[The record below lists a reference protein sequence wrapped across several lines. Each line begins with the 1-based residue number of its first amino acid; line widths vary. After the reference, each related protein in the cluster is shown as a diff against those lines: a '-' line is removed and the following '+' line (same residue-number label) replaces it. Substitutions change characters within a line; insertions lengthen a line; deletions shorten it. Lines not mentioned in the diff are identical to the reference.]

1 MASLPAET
9 ARVERGI
16 TAVCG
21 TAGVM
26 TRYRAKVM
34 RSRSQSMLIA
44 MCCAAA
50 VTAQFISGKATRD
63 ALFLTSLDATA
74 LPMMLIA
81 TSVFSILLVGAAARL
96 SARFRPAVFVPLA
109 FLASALFYVI
119 EFAAR
124 SVAPSVTAVVVYLHV
139 SGVGPLLASGFWLI
153 VSELFDPRSA
163 KQGFGRIGG
172 AGTLGGLAGA
182 IVAERVAAVF
192 GVPAMLLVLAALQ
205 IVTAVV
211 VRRLALASEPAALR
225 AAASD
230 VAVGPSRSGLAAV
243 AEQPHL
249 RNLAALVLLG
259 TTSAALLEYLF
270 KVKAVESFGP
280 GDHLLRFFAVYYA
293 VTSVL
298 TFLLQALSTTA
309 ALQRFGLGLTTS
321 TPSIAILAGSLG
333 GLIVPGF
340 GAIIVARAAEA
351 VFRNSWFR
359 TGYELFYTPV
369 SPAEKRAS
377 KPVVDVAVDRL
388 GDAVGGGIVRL
399 AVVFLPATP
408 TATILVIA
416 MLISLCAIV
425 VASRLNRWYIR
436 GLENSLVERGGGIDL
451 PYTEDYSMHSVVAA
465 MREVRAAALTVRNAS
480 ATSVTT
486 QRLDP
491 EVDDIVALRS
501 RDRDRVLA
509 VLSRDS
515 NLPAALI
522 PHVIP
527 LLAWDAV
534 ADYALVALRKV
545 AEERI
550 GELTDA
556 LLDPNQDDVVRRR
569 LARVFSVAVSQRAAD
584 GLLLALDDSRF
595 DVRFQVARSLVS
607 IVESNPG
614 IRLNTERTYQVVQ
627 AELAVGRPV
636 WESRRLLDGFVSESP
651 LDEFVRDRAGQ
662 SLAHVFT
669 LLSLALPRQPLKIA
683 FRSLTTGDTQLR
695 GTALEYLENVLP
707 TGVKQALWPFLIPS
721 ETPAGAQQQEQNIA
735 SLLQS
740 SASVTVRS
748 IARDL
753 ERQRIAGFGHA

>member
-1 MASLPAET
+1 
-9 ARVERGI
+9 
-16 TAVCG
+16 
-21 TAGVM
+21 
-26 TRYRAKVM
+26 
-34 RSRSQSMLIA
+34 

-50 VTAQFISGKATRD
+50 VIAQFISGKATRD

-81 TSVFSILLVGAAARL
+81 TSVFSMLVVGA
-96 SARFRPAVFVPLA
+96 SARWSRRIRPAVFVPAA
-109 FLASALFYVI
+109 FLVSALLYI
-119 EFAAR
+119 CEFAVR
-124 SVAPSVTAVVVYLHV
+124 SLAPSATAVVVYLHV
-139 SGVGPLLASGFWLI
+139 SAIGPLLASGFWLI
-153 VSELFDPRSA
+153 ASELFDPRTA
-163 KQGFGRIGG
+163 KQDFGRIGG

-182 IVAERVAAVF
+182 VLSERVAALF
-192 GVPAMLLVLAALQ
+192 GVPAMLLVLAGLQ
-205 IVTAVV
+205 IMTAWA
-211 VRRLALASEPAALR
+211 VRRLAIASEATSGAIEATPDVSVSPA
-225 AAASD
+225 
-230 VAVGPSRSGLAAV
+230 RSGLV
-243 AEQPHL
+243 TIAEQPHL
-249 RNLAALVLLG
+249 RNIAALVLLG

-270 KVKAVESFGP
+270 KVKAVETFGP
-280 GDHLLRFFAVYYA
+280 GDHLLRFFAAYYA
-293 VTSVL
+293 VTSLV
-298 TFLLQALSTTA
+298 TFLLQTSSTTA

-340 GAIIVARAAEA
+340 GAMVVARATEA
-351 VFRNSWFR
+351 VFRSSWFR

-369 SPAEKRAS
+369 SSAEKRGS
-377 KPVVDVAVDRL
+377 KPLIDVAVDRL

-399 AVVFLPATP
+399 AVVFLPA
-408 TATILVIA
+408 ATSTTLLVVA
-416 MLISLCAIV
+416 MFISLCAII
-425 VASRLNRWYIR
+425 VASRLNRWYVR
-436 GLENSLVERGGGIDL
+436 ALETSLVERGGSLDL

-465 MREVRAAALTVRNAS
+465 MREVRAAARTVRSDRGTAA
-480 ATSVTT
+480 ATED
-486 QRLDP
+486 RDP
-491 EVDDIVALRS
+491 ELDDIVALRS
-501 RDRDRVLA
+501 RERNRVLA
-509 VLSRDS
+509 VLSRES
-515 NLPAALI
+515 NLGAALV

-527 LLAWDAV
+527 LLAWDPV

-556 LLDPNQDDVVRRR
+556 LLDPNQDDMVRRR

-595 DVRFQVARSLVS
+595 DVRFQVARSLVA
-607 IVESNPG
+607 IVESNAG
-614 IRLNTERTYQVVQ
+614 IRLNAERVYQVVQ

-669 LLSLALPRQPLKIA
+669 LLSLVLPRQPLNIA
-683 FRSLTTGDTQLR
+683 FGSLTTGNTQLR

-707 TGVKQALWPFLIPS
+707 AGVKQALWPYLMPS
-721 ETPAGAQQQEQNIA
+721 RTSVGGEQHERTIA
-735 SLLQS
+735 SLLQSS

-753 ERQRIAGFGHA
+753 KHRRIAGFGRA

>member
-1 MASLPAET
+1 
-9 ARVERGI
+9 
-16 TAVCG
+16 
-21 TAGVM
+21 
-26 TRYRAKVM
+26 M
-34 RSRSQSMLIA
+34 RSKSQSTFIA
-44 MCCAAA
+44 MCSAAA
-50 VTAQFISGKATRD
+50 VIAQFIGGKATRD

-74 LPMMLIA
+74 LPAMLIA
-81 TSVFSILLVGAAARL
+81 TSVFSIFLVGA
-96 SARFRPAVFVPLA
+96 SARWSARVRPAVFVPLS
-109 FLASALFYVI
+109 FLASAFLYLCEYAV
-119 EFAAR
+119 R
-124 SVAPSVTAVVVYLHV
+124 SLAPSATAIVVYLHV

-153 VSELFDPRSA
+153 ASELFDPRSA
-163 KQGFGRIGG
+163 KQDYGRIGG

-182 IVAERVAAVF
+182 ILSERVAALF

-205 IVTAVV
+205 ILTAWA
-211 VRRLALASEPAALR
+211 VRNLALASEVPSRTLEGR
-225 AAASD
+225 SD
-230 VAVGPSRSGLAAV
+230 LSVAPTRSGLATI
-243 AEQPHL
+243 AERPHL

-270 KVKAVESFGP
+270 KVKAVEAFGP
-280 GDHLLRFFAVYYA
+280 GDHLLRFFAAYYA
-293 VTSVL
+293 VTSFL
-298 TFLLQALSTTA
+298 TFLLQTSSTTA

-340 GAIIVARAAEA
+340 GAMVVARAAEA
-351 VFRNSWFR
+351 VFRSSWFR

-369 SPAEKRAS
+369 SSAEKRGS
-377 KPVVDVAVDRL
+377 KPLIDVAVDRL

-399 AVVFLPATP
+399 AVVFLPAAPST
-408 TATILVIA
+408 TILGVA
-416 MLISLCAIV
+416 MLISLCAII

-436 GLENSLVERGGGIDL
+436 GLETSLVARGGAIDL

-465 MREVRAAALTVRNAS
+465 MREVRAAALTVGDAGT
-480 ATSVTT
+480 AATT
-486 QRLDP
+486 QAADP
-491 EVDDIVALRS
+491 ELDDIVSLRS
-501 RDRDRVLA
+501 RERNRVLA
-509 VLSRDS
+509 VLSREN
-515 NLPAALI
+515 NLGAAVV

-527 LLAWDAV
+527 LLAWDPV

-556 LLDPNQDDVVRRR
+556 LLDPNQDDMVRRR

-584 GLLLALDDSRF
+584 GLVLALDDARF
-595 DVRFQVARSLVS
+595 DVRFQVARSLVA
-607 IVESNPG
+607 IVESNPNVH
-614 IRLNTERTYQVVQ
+614 LNAERVYQVVQ

-651 LDEFVRDRAGQ
+651 LDEYVRDRAGQ

-669 LLSLALPRQPLKIA
+669 LLSLVLPRQPLNIA
-683 FRSLTTGDTQLR
+683 FRSLTTGDRQLQ

-707 TGVKQALWPFLIPS
+707 GGVKQALWPYLMPS
-721 ETPAGAQQQEQNIA
+721 AVPVSGHQHERTIA

-753 ERQRIAGFGHA
+753 QYRRLAGFGRA

>member
-1 MASLPAET
+1 
-9 ARVERGI
+9 
-16 TAVCG
+16 
-21 TAGVM
+21 
-26 TRYRAKVM
+26 
-34 RSRSQSMLIA
+34 

-50 VTAQFISGKATRD
+50 VIAQFISGKATRD

-81 TSVFSILLVGAAARL
+81 TSVVSMLVVGA
-96 SARFRPAVFVPLA
+96 SARWSRRIRPAVFVPTA
-109 FLASALFYVI
+109 FLASALLYTC
-119 EFAAR
+119 EFAVR
-124 SVAPSVTAVVVYLHV
+124 SLAPSATAVVVYLHV
-139 SGVGPLLASGFWLI
+139 SAIGPLLASGFWLI
-153 VSELFDPRSA
+153 ASELFDPRTA
-163 KQGFGRIGG
+163 KQDFGRIGG

-182 IVAERVAAVF
+182 VLSERVAALF
-192 GVPAMLLVLAALQ
+192 GVPAMLLVLAGLQ
-205 IVTAVV
+205 IMTAWA
-211 VRRLALASEPAALR
+211 VRRLAIASEATSGAIEATPDVSVSPA
-225 AAASD
+225 
-230 VAVGPSRSGLAAV
+230 RSGLV
-243 AEQPHL
+243 TIAEQPHL
-249 RNLAALVLLG
+249 RNIAALVLLG

-270 KVKAVESFGP
+270 KVKAVETFGP
-280 GDHLLRFFAVYYA
+280 GDHLLRFFAAYYA
-293 VTSVL
+293 VTSLV
-298 TFLLQALSTTA
+298 TFLLQTSSTTA

-340 GAIIVARAAEA
+340 GAMVVARATEA
-351 VFRNSWFR
+351 VFRSSWFR

-369 SPAEKRAS
+369 SSAEKRGS
-377 KPVVDVAVDRL
+377 KPLIDVAVDRL

-399 AVVFLPATP
+399 AIVFLPA
-408 TATILVIA
+408 ATSTTLLVVA
-416 MLISLCAIV
+416 MFISLCAII
-425 VASRLNRWYIR
+425 VASRLNRWYVR
-436 GLENSLVERGGGIDL
+436 ALETSLVERGGSLDL

-465 MREVRAAALTVRNAS
+465 MREVRAAARTVRSDRGTAA
-480 ATSVTT
+480 ATED
-486 QRLDP
+486 RDP
-491 EVDDIVALRS
+491 ELDDIVALRS
-501 RDRDRVLA
+501 RERNRVLA
-509 VLSRDS
+509 VLSRES
-515 NLPAALI
+515 NLGAALV

-527 LLAWDAV
+527 LLAWDPV

-556 LLDPNQDDVVRRR
+556 LLDPNQDDMVRRR

-595 DVRFQVARSLVS
+595 DVRFQVARSLVA
-607 IVESNPG
+607 IVESNAG
-614 IRLNTERTYQVVQ
+614 IRLNAERVYKVVQ

-669 LLSLALPRQPLKIA
+669 LLSLVLPRQPLNIA
-683 FRSLTTGDTQLR
+683 FGSLTTGNTQLR

-707 TGVKQALWPFLIPS
+707 AGVKQALWPYLMPS
-721 ETPAGAQQQEQNIA
+721 QASAGGEQHERTIA
-735 SLLQS
+735 SLLQSS

-753 ERQRIAGFGHA
+753 ESRRIAGFGRA

>member
-1 MASLPAET
+1 MKP
-9 ARVERGI
+9 
-16 TAVCG
+16 
-21 TAGVM
+21 
-26 TRYRAKVM
+26 
-34 RSRSQSMLIA
+34 RSRSTFIA

-50 VTAQFISGKATRD
+50 VIAQFISGKATRD
-63 ALFLTSLDATA
+63 ALFLTSLDPTA

-81 TSVFSILLVGAAARL
+81 TSVFSMLLVGA
-96 SARFRPAVFVPLA
+96 SARWSARITPAVFVPAA
-109 FLASALFYVI
+109 FLASALLYVC
-119 EFAAR
+119 EFAVR
-124 SVAPSVTAVVVYLHV
+124 SLAPSATAVVVYLHV

-153 VSELFDPRSA
+153 ASELFDPRTA
-163 KQGFGRIGG
+163 KQDFGRIGG

-182 IVAERVAAVF
+182 VLSERVAELF

-205 IVTAVV
+205 IVTAWA
-211 VRRLALASEPAALR
+211 VRRLALASE
-225 AAASD
+225 ASSKP
-230 VAVGPSRSGLAAV
+230 VETAPNFSATPSRSGFV
-243 AEQPHL
+243 TIAEQPHL

-270 KVKAVESFGP
+270 KVKAVETFGP
-280 GDHLLRFFAVYYA
+280 GDHLLRFFAAYYA
-293 VTSVL
+293 VTSLV
-298 TFLLQALSTTA
+298 TFLLQASSTTA

-340 GAIIVARAAEA
+340 GAMVVARATEA
-351 VFRNSWFR
+351 VFRSSWFR

-369 SPAEKRAS
+369 SSAEKRGS
-377 KPVVDVAVDRL
+377 KPLIDVAVDRL

-399 AVVFLPATP
+399 AVVFLPAAPST
-408 TATILVIA
+408 TILAVA
-416 MLISLCAIV
+416 MFISLCAII

-436 GLENSLVERGGGIDL
+436 ALENSLVERGGAIDL
-451 PYTEDYSMHSVVAA
+451 PYTQDYSMHAVVVA
-465 MREVRAAALTVRNAS
+465 MREVRAAARTVRGDAGT
-480 ATSVTT
+480 AATT
-486 QRLDP
+486 QALDP
-491 EVDDIVALRS
+491 ELDDIVALRS
-501 RDRDRVLA
+501 RDRNRVLA
-509 VLSRDS
+509 VLSRES
-515 NLPAALI
+515 NLGAALI

-527 LLAWDAV
+527 LLAWDPV
-534 ADYALVALRKV
+534 ADYALVALRKA

-556 LLDPNQDDVVRRR
+556 LLDPNQDDMVRRR

-595 DVRFQVARSLVS
+595 DVRFQVARSLVA

-614 IRLNTERTYQVVQ
+614 IRLNAERVYQVVQ

-669 LLSLALPRQPLKIA
+669 LISLVLPRQPLNIA
-683 FRSLTTGDTQLR
+683 FGSLTSGDTQLR

-707 TGVKQALWPFLIPS
+707 AGIKQALWPYLTPS
-721 ETPAGAQQQEQNIA
+721 RTPARGQQHERTIA

-740 SASVTVRS
+740 TSASMTVKN

-753 ERQRIAGFGHA
+753 QYRRIAGFGRA

>member
-1 MASLPAET
+1 
-9 ARVERGI
+9 
-16 TAVCG
+16 
-21 TAGVM
+21 
-26 TRYRAKVM
+26 M
-34 RSRSQSMLIA
+34 RSKSHSTLIA
-44 MCCAAA
+44 MTCAAG

-63 ALFLTSLDATA
+63 ALFLTSLNPTA

-81 TSVFSILLVGAAARL
+81 TSIFSILLVGAAARW
-96 SARFRPAVFVPLA
+96 SAKVRPAVFVPLA
-109 FLASALFYVI
+109 FLASALLYVL
-119 EFAAR
+119 EFAVR
-124 SVAPSVTAVVVYLHV
+124 SIGPSATAVVVYLHV

-153 VSELFDPRSA
+153 ASELFDPRTA
-163 KQGFGRIGG
+163 KQDFGRIGG
-172 AGTLGGLAGA
+172 AGTLGGLVGA
-182 IVAERVAAVF
+182 VVSERVASVF
-192 GVPAMLLVLAALQ
+192 GVPAMLLVLAAFQ
-205 IVTAVV
+205 ILTAWA
-211 VRRLALASEPAALR
+211 VRRLALASEPASSQRGTTEL
-225 AAASD
+225 
-230 VAVGPSRSGLAAV
+230 AVTPSRCALMAV

-249 RNLAALVLLG
+249 RSLAALVLLG

-280 GDHLLRFFAVYYA
+280 GDHLLRFFAAYYA
-293 VTSVL
+293 VTSLL
-298 TFLLQALSTTA
+298 TFLLQSLSTTA
-309 ALQRFGLGLTTS
+309 ALQRFGLGLTAS

-340 GAIIVARAAEA
+340 GAIIVARAAET
-351 VFRNSWFR
+351 VFRSSWFR

-369 SPAEKRAS
+369 SPAEKRGS
-377 KPVVDVAVDRL
+377 KPVIDVAVDRL

-399 AVVFLPATP
+399 AVVFLPVAAS
-408 TATILVIA
+408 ATILAIA
-416 MLISLCAIV
+416 MFISLIAIV
-425 VASRLNRWYIR
+425 VASRLNRWYVR
-436 GLENSLVERGGGIDL
+436 GLENSLVERGGSADL
-451 PYTEDYSMHSVVAA
+451 PYTHDYSMNAVVAA
-465 MREVRAAALTVRNAS
+465 MRDVRASALTVRS
-480 ATSVTT
+480 ADTEKTT
-486 QRLDP
+486 QPIDP
-491 EVDDIVALRS
+491 EVDDVVALRS

-509 VLSRDS
+509 VLSRDA
-515 NLPAALI
+515 NLAAGLV

-556 LLDPNQDDVVRRR
+556 LLDPNQDDTVRRR

-584 GLLLALDDSRF
+584 GLLLALDDARF
-595 DVRFQVARSLVS
+595 DVRFQVARSLVAV
-607 IVESNPG
+607 VESNPG
-614 IRLNTERTYQVVQ
+614 IRPSAERVYRVIES
-627 AELAVGRPV
+627 ELAVGRPV

-669 LLSLALPRQPLKIA
+669 LLSLILPRQPLKIA

-707 TGVKQALWPFLIPS
+707 VTVRHALWPYLQPIQ
-721 ETPAGAQQQEQNIA
+721 TPGDAEQHDQTIA

-753 ERQRIAGFGHA
+753 RSPRVAGFERA

>member
-1 MASLPAET
+1 MKP
-9 ARVERGI
+9 
-16 TAVCG
+16 
-21 TAGVM
+21 
-26 TRYRAKVM
+26 
-34 RSRSQSMLIA
+34 RSQSTFIA

-50 VTAQFISGKATRD
+50 VIAQFISGKATRD

-81 TSVFSILLVGAAARL
+81 TSVFSMLIVGA
-96 SARFRPAVFVPLA
+96 SARWSRRIRPAVFVPAA
-109 FLASALFYVI
+109 FLASALLYVC
-119 EFAAR
+119 EFAVR
-124 SVAPSVTAVVVYLHV
+124 SLAPSATAVVVYLHV
-139 SGVGPLLASGFWLI
+139 SAIGPLLASGFWLI
-153 VSELFDPRSA
+153 ASELFDPRTA
-163 KQGFGRIGG
+163 KQDFGRIGG

-182 IVAERVAAVF
+182 LLSERVASLF
-192 GVPAMLLVLAALQ
+192 GVPAMLLVLAGLQ
-205 IVTAVV
+205 IVTAWA
-211 VRRLALASEPAALR
+211 VRRLAIASE
-225 AAASD
+225 AASGAVEPTTPALN
-230 VAVGPSRSGLAAV
+230 VAPARSGLV
-243 AEQPHL
+243 TIAEQPHL

-270 KVKAVESFGP
+270 KVKAVETFGP
-280 GDHLLRFFAVYYA
+280 GDHLLRFFAAYYA
-293 VTSVL
+293 VTSLV
-298 TFLLQALSTTA
+298 TFLLQTSSSTA

-340 GAIIVARAAEA
+340 GAMVVARATEA
-351 VFRNSWFR
+351 VFRSSWFR

-369 SPAEKRAS
+369 SPAEKRGS
-377 KPVVDVAVDRL
+377 KPLIDVAVDRL

-399 AVVFLPATP
+399 AVVFLPAAQST
-408 TATILVIA
+408 TLLVVA
-416 MLISLCAIV
+416 MFISLCAII
-425 VASRLNRWYIR
+425 VASRLNRWYVR
-436 GLENSLVERGGGIDL
+436 ALETSLVERGGSVDL
-451 PYTEDYSMHSVVAA
+451 PYTEDYSMHAVVAA
-465 MREVRAAALTVRNAS
+465 MREVRAAARTVRSDRGTA
-480 ATSVTT
+480 ATTED
-486 QRLDP
+486 RDP
-491 EVDDIVALRS
+491 ELDDIVALRS
-501 RDRDRVLA
+501 RERNRVLA
-509 VLSRDS
+509 VLSRES
-515 NLPAALI
+515 TLGAALV

-527 LLAWDAV
+527 LLAWDPV

-556 LLDPNQDDVVRRR
+556 LLDPNQDDMVRRR

-595 DVRFQVARSLVS
+595 DVRFQVARSLVA
-607 IVESNPG
+607 IVESNAG
-614 IRLNTERTYQVVQ
+614 IRLNPERVYQVVQ

-669 LLSLALPRQPLKIA
+669 LLSLVLPRQPLNIA
-683 FRSLTTGDTQLR
+683 FGSLTTGNMQLR

-707 TGVKQALWPFLIPS
+707 SGVKQALWPYLMPS
-721 ETPAGAQQQEQNIA
+721 QTSVGGEQHERTIA
-735 SLLQS
+735 SLLQSS

-753 ERQRIAGFGHA
+753 EHRRIAGFGRA

>member
-1 MASLPAET
+1 
-9 ARVERGI
+9 
-16 TAVCG
+16 
-21 TAGVM
+21 M
-26 TRYRAKVM
+26 TRYTAKVM
-34 RSRSQSMLIA
+34 RSRSHSMLVA
-44 MCCAAA
+44 MWCAAS

-63 ALFLTSLDATA
+63 ALFLTSLDVTA

-81 TSVFSILLVGAAARL
+81 TSIFSICLVAAAARL
-96 SARFRPAVFVPLA
+96 SARVRPAVFVPLA
-109 FLASALFYVI
+109 FLASALFYIV

-124 SVAPSVTAVVVYLHV
+124 SIAPSVTAVVVYLHV

-153 VSELFDPRSA
+153 ASELFDPRSA
-163 KQGFGRIGG
+163 KQSFGRIGG

-182 IVAERVAAVF
+182 IVSERVAAVF

-205 IVTAVV
+205 ILTAAI
-211 VRRLALASEPAALR
+211 VRRLAIAAEPAALR
-225 AAASD
+225 DAAPGVTTA
-230 VAVGPSRSGLAAV
+230 PSRSGLVAV

-340 GAIIVARAAEA
+340 GAIVVARAAEA
-351 VFRNSWFR
+351 VFRSSWFR

-369 SPAEKRAS
+369 SPSEKRGS
-377 KPVVDVAVDRL
+377 KPVIDVAVDRL

-399 AVVFLPATP
+399 AVVFLPA
-408 TATILVIA
+408 AASMTILAVA
-416 MLISLCAIV
+416 MFISLCAIV

-436 GLENSLVERGGGIDL
+436 GLETSLVERGGAIDL

-465 MREVRAAALTVRNAS
+465 MREFRAAARTVQGGS
-480 ATSVTT
+480 ATSITT
-486 QRLDP
+486 QSVDA

-501 RDRDRVLA
+501 RDQNRVLA

-515 NLPAALI
+515 NLAAALV

-584 GLLLALDDSRF
+584 GLILALDDARF
-595 DVRFQVARSLVS
+595 DVRFQVARSLIA

-614 IRLNTERTYQVVQ
+614 IRLNAERAYQAVQ

-669 LLSLALPRQPLKIA
+669 LLSLVLPRQPLKIA

-707 TGVKQALWPFLIPS
+707 AGVKQALWPFLMPSQIPVGV
-721 ETPAGAQQQEQNIA
+721 PQEEDIA

-753 ERQRIAGFGHA
+753 ERQRFAGFGHA

>member
-1 MASLPAET
+1 
-9 ARVERGI
+9 
-16 TAVCG
+16 
-21 TAGVM
+21 
-26 TRYRAKVM
+26 
-34 RSRSQSMLIA
+34 

-50 VTAQFISGKATRD
+50 VIAQFISGKATRD

-81 TSVFSILLVGAAARL
+81 TSVFSMLLVGA
-96 SARFRPAVFVPLA
+96 SARWSRRIRPAVFVPAA
-109 FLASALFYVI
+109 FLASALLYI
-119 EFAAR
+119 CEFAVR
-124 SVAPSVTAVVVYLHV
+124 SIAPSATAIVVYLHV

-153 VSELFDPRSA
+153 ASELFDPRTA
-163 KQGFGRIGG
+163 KQDYGRIGG

-182 IVAERVAAVF
+182 VVSERVATLF
-192 GVPAMLLVLAALQ
+192 GVPAMLLVLAGLQ
-205 IVTAVV
+205 IVTALA
-211 VRRLALASEPAALR
+211 VRRLALASEATSGAIQAAPDLN
-225 AAASD
+225 
-230 VAVGPSRSGLAAV
+230 VAPSRSGLVTIAD
-243 AEQPHL
+243 QPHL

-270 KVKAVESFGP
+270 KVKAVETFGP
-280 GDHLLRFFAVYYA
+280 GDHLLRFFAAYYA
-293 VTSVL
+293 VTSLV
-298 TFLLQALSTTA
+298 TFLLQTSSTTA

-340 GAIIVARAAEA
+340 GAMLVARAAEA
-351 VFRNSWFR
+351 VFRSSWFR

-369 SPAEKRAS
+369 SPAEKRGS
-377 KPVVDVAVDRL
+377 KPIIDVAVDRL

-399 AVVFLPATP
+399 AVVFLPAAPST
-408 TATILVIA
+408 TILAIA
-416 MLISLCAIV
+416 MAISLSAII
-425 VASRLNRWYIR
+425 VASRLNRWYVQA
-436 GLENSLVERGGGIDL
+436 LETSLVERGGAIDL
-451 PYTEDYSMHSVVAA
+451 PYTEDYSMHAVVAA
-465 MREVRAAALTVRNAS
+465 MREVRAAAQTVRSGAGT
-480 ATSVTT
+480 AVTT
-486 QRLDP
+486 QALDP
-491 EVDDIVALRS
+491 ELDDIVALRS
-501 RDRDRVLA
+501 RERNRVLA
-509 VLSRDS
+509 VLSRES
-515 NLPAALI
+515 SLGAALI

-527 LLAWDAV
+527 LLAWDPV

-556 LLDPNQDDVVRRR
+556 LLDPNQDDMVRRR

-595 DVRFQVARSLVS
+595 DVRFQVARSLVA

-614 IRLNTERTYQVVQ
+614 IRLNAERVYQVVQ

-669 LLSLALPRQPLKIA
+669 LLSLVLPRQALNIA
-683 FRSLTTGDTQLR
+683 FGSLTTGDTQLR

-707 TGVKQALWPFLIPS
+707 AGVKQALWPHLIPS
-721 ETPAGAQQQEQNIA
+721 QAPVGGQQHERTIA

-740 SASVTVRS
+740 TGASVTVRS
-748 IARDL
+748 IAKDL
-753 ERQRIAGFGHA
+753 EHRRIAGFGPA

>member
-1 MASLPAET
+1 
-9 ARVERGI
+9 
-16 TAVCG
+16 
-21 TAGVM
+21 
-26 TRYRAKVM
+26 
-34 RSRSQSMLIA
+34 

-50 VTAQFISGKATRD
+50 VIAQFISGKATRD

-81 TSVFSILLVGAAARL
+81 TSVFSMLVVGA
-96 SARFRPAVFVPLA
+96 SARWSRRIRPAVFVPAA
-109 FLASALFYVI
+109 FLVSALLYI
-119 EFAAR
+119 CEFAVR
-124 SVAPSVTAVVVYLHV
+124 SLAPSATAIVVYLHV
-139 SGVGPLLASGFWLI
+139 SAIGPLLASGFWLI
-153 VSELFDPRSA
+153 ASELFDPRTA
-163 KQGFGRIGG
+163 KQDFGRIGG

-182 IVAERVAAVF
+182 VLSERVASLF
-192 GVPAMLLVLAALQ
+192 GVPAMLLVLAGLQ
-205 IVTAVV
+205 IVTGWA
-211 VRRLALASEPAALR
+211 VRRLAVASEAISGAIEATRDVNVAPA
-225 AAASD
+225 
-230 VAVGPSRSGLAAV
+230 RSGLV
-243 AEQPHL
+243 TIAEQPHL

-270 KVKAVESFGP
+270 KVKAVETFGP
-280 GDHLLRFFAVYYA
+280 GDHLLRFFAAYYA
-293 VTSVL
+293 VTSLV
-298 TFLLQALSTTA
+298 TFLLQTSSSTA

-340 GAIIVARAAEA
+340 GAMVVARATEA
-351 VFRNSWFR
+351 VFRSSWFR

-369 SPAEKRAS
+369 SPAEKRGS
-377 KPVVDVAVDRL
+377 KPLIDVAVDRL

-399 AVVFLPATP
+399 AVVFLPAAPST
-408 TATILVIA
+408 TLLVVA
-416 MLISLCAIV
+416 MFISLCAII
-425 VASRLNRWYIR
+425 VASRLNRWYVR
-436 GLENSLVERGGGIDL
+436 ALETSLVERGGSVDL
-451 PYTEDYSMHSVVAA
+451 PYTEDYSMHAVVAA
-465 MREVRAAALTVRNAS
+465 MREVRAAARTVRSDRGTA
-480 ATSVTT
+480 ATTED
-486 QRLDP
+486 RDP
-491 EVDDIVALRS
+491 DLDDIMALRS
-501 RDRDRVLA
+501 RERNRVLA
-509 VLSRDS
+509 VLSRES
-515 NLPAALI
+515 TLGAALV

-527 LLAWDAV
+527 LLAWDPV

-556 LLDPNQDDVVRRR
+556 LLDPNQDDMVRRR

-595 DVRFQVARSLVS
+595 DVRFQVARSLVA
-607 IVESNPG
+607 IVESNAG
-614 IRLNTERTYQVVQ
+614 IRLNAERVYQVVQ

-669 LLSLALPRQPLKIA
+669 LLSLVLPRQPLNIA
-683 FRSLTTGDTQLR
+683 FGSLTTGNTQLR

-707 TGVKQALWPFLIPS
+707 AGVKQALWPYLMPS
-721 ETPAGAQQQEQNIA
+721 QTSVGGEQHERTIA
-735 SLLQS
+735 SLLQSS

-753 ERQRIAGFGHA
+753 EHRRIAGFGRA

>member
-1 MASLPAET
+1 
-9 ARVERGI
+9 
-16 TAVCG
+16 
-21 TAGVM
+21 
-26 TRYRAKVM
+26 
-34 RSRSQSMLIA
+34 

-50 VTAQFISGKATRD
+50 VIAQFISGKATRD

-81 TSVFSILLVGAAARL
+81 TSAFSMLVVGA
-96 SARFRPAVFVPLA
+96 SARWSRRIRPAVFVPIA
-109 FLASALFYVI
+109 FLASAFLYI
-119 EFAAR
+119 CEFAVR
-124 SVAPSVTAVVVYLHV
+124 SLAPSATAIVVYLHV
-139 SGVGPLLASGFWLI
+139 SAIGPLLASGFWLI
-153 VSELFDPRSA
+153 VSELFDPRTA
-163 KQGFGRIGG
+163 KQDFGRIGG

-182 IVAERVAAVF
+182 VLSERVASLF
-192 GVPAMLLVLAALQ
+192 GVPAMLLVLAGLQ
-205 IVTAVV
+205 IVTALA
-211 VRRLALASEPAALR
+211 VRRLAIASEATSGATAATPDLN
-225 AAASD
+225 
-230 VAVGPSRSGLAAV
+230 VAPSRSGLV
-243 AEQPHL
+243 TIAEQPHL

-270 KVKAVESFGP
+270 KVKAVETFGP
-280 GDHLLRFFAVYYA
+280 GDHLLRFFAAYYA
-293 VTSVL
+293 VTSLV
-298 TFLLQALSTTA
+298 TFLLQTSSTTA

-340 GAIIVARAAEA
+340 GAMVVARATEA
-351 VFRNSWFR
+351 VFRSSWFR

-369 SPAEKRAS
+369 SPAEKRGS
-377 KPVVDVAVDRL
+377 KPLIDVAVDRL

-399 AVVFLPATP
+399 AVVFLPAAPST
-408 TATILVIA
+408 TLLVVA
-416 MLISLCAIV
+416 MFISLCAII
-425 VASRLNRWYIR
+425 VASRLNRWYVR
-436 GLENSLVERGGGIDL
+436 ALETSLVERGGSVDL
-451 PYTEDYSMHSVVAA
+451 PYTEDYSMHAVVAA
-465 MREVRAAALTVRNAS
+465 MREVRAAARTVRSDRGTA
-480 ATSVTT
+480 ATTEA
-486 QRLDP
+486 LDP
-491 EVDDIVALRS
+491 ELDDIVALRS
-501 RDRDRVLA
+501 RERNRVLA
-509 VLSRDS
+509 VLSRES
-515 NLPAALI
+515 NLGAALV

-527 LLAWDAV
+527 LLAWDPV

-556 LLDPNQDDVVRRR
+556 LLDPNQDDMVRRR

-595 DVRFQVARSLVS
+595 DVRFQVARSLVA
-607 IVESNPG
+607 IVESNAG
-614 IRLNTERTYQVVQ
+614 IRLNAERVYQVVQ

-669 LLSLALPRQPLKIA
+669 LLSLVLPRQPLNIA
-683 FRSLTTGDTQLR
+683 FGSLTAGNTQLR

-707 TGVKQALWPFLIPS
+707 AGVKQALWPYLMPS
-721 ETPAGAQQQEQNIA
+721 QTSVGGEQHERTIA
-735 SLLQS
+735 SLLQSS

-753 ERQRIAGFGHA
+753 EYRRIAGFGRA

>member
-1 MASLPAET
+1 
-9 ARVERGI
+9 
-16 TAVCG
+16 
-21 TAGVM
+21 
-26 TRYRAKVM
+26 
-34 RSRSQSMLIA
+34 

-50 VTAQFISGKATRD
+50 VIAQFISGKATRD

-81 TSVFSILLVGAAARL
+81 TSVFSMLVVGA
-96 SARFRPAVFVPLA
+96 SARWSRRIRPAVFVPAA
-109 FLASALFYVI
+109 FLVSALLYI
-119 EFAAR
+119 CEFAVR
-124 SVAPSVTAVVVYLHV
+124 SLAPSATAVVVYLHV
-139 SGVGPLLASGFWLI
+139 SAIGPLLASGFWLI
-153 VSELFDPRSA
+153 ASELFDPRTA
-163 KQGFGRIGG
+163 KQDFGRIGG

-182 IVAERVAAVF
+182 VLSERVAALF
-192 GVPAMLLVLAALQ
+192 GVPAMLLVLAGLQ
-205 IVTAVV
+205 IMTAWA
-211 VRRLALASEPAALR
+211 VRRLAIASEATSGAIEATPDVSVSPA
-225 AAASD
+225 
-230 VAVGPSRSGLAAV
+230 RSGLV
-243 AEQPHL
+243 TIAEQPHL
-249 RNLAALVLLG
+249 RNIAALVLLG

-270 KVKAVESFGP
+270 KVKAVETFGP
-280 GDHLLRFFAVYYA
+280 GDHLLRFFAAYYA
-293 VTSVL
+293 VTSLV
-298 TFLLQALSTTA
+298 TFLLQTSSTTA

-340 GAIIVARAAEA
+340 GAMVVARATEA
-351 VFRNSWFR
+351 VFRSSWFR

-369 SPAEKRAS
+369 SSAEKRGS
-377 KPVVDVAVDRL
+377 KPLIDVAVDRL

-399 AVVFLPATP
+399 AVVFLPA
-408 TATILVIA
+408 ATSTTLLVVA
-416 MLISLCAIV
+416 MFISLCAII
-425 VASRLNRWYIR
+425 VASRLNRWYVR
-436 GLENSLVERGGGIDL
+436 ALETSLVERGGSLDL

-465 MREVRAAALTVRNAS
+465 MREVRAAARTVRSDRGTAA
-480 ATSVTT
+480 ATED
-486 QRLDP
+486 RDP
-491 EVDDIVALRS
+491 ELDDIVALRS
-501 RDRDRVLA
+501 RERNRVLA
-509 VLSRDS
+509 VLSRES
-515 NLPAALI
+515 NLGAALV

-527 LLAWDAV
+527 LLAWDPV

-556 LLDPNQDDVVRRR
+556 LLDPNQDDMVRRR

-595 DVRFQVARSLVS
+595 DVRFQVARSLVA
-607 IVESNPG
+607 IVESNAG
-614 IRLNTERTYQVVQ
+614 IRLNAERVYQVVQ

-669 LLSLALPRQPLKIA
+669 LLSLVLPRQPLNIA
-683 FRSLTTGDTQLR
+683 FGSLTTGNTQLR

-707 TGVKQALWPFLIPS
+707 AGVKQALWPYLMPS
-721 ETPAGAQQQEQNIA
+721 RTSVGGEQHERTIA
-735 SLLQS
+735 SLLQSS

-753 ERQRIAGFGHA
+753 EHRRIAGFGRA

>member
-1 MASLPAET
+1 M
-9 ARVERGI
+9 
-16 TAVCG
+16 
-21 TAGVM
+21 
-26 TRYRAKVM
+26 
-34 RSRSQSMLIA
+34 A

-81 TSVFSILLVGAAARL
+81 TSIFSIFLVGAAARW
-96 SARFRPAVFVPLA
+96 SARVRPAVFVPLA
-109 FLASALFYVI
+109 FLASALVYLL
-119 EFAAR
+119 EFAVR
-124 SVAPSVTAVVVYLHV
+124 SLAPSATAVVVYLHV

-153 VSELFDPRSA
+153 SSELFDPRSA
-163 KQGFGRIGG
+163 KEDFGRIGG

-182 IVAERVAAVF
+182 IVSERVAAMF
-192 GVPAMLLVLAALQ
+192 GVPAMLVVLAGIQ
-205 IVTAVV
+205 ILTAWA
-211 VRRLALASEPAALR
+211 VRRLALASELVSAPLE
-225 AAASD
+225 AASD
-230 VAVGPSRSGLAAV
+230 VTAAPSRSGLATV

-280 GDHLLRFFAVYYA
+280 GDHLLRFFAGYYA
-293 VTSVL
+293 VTSLL
-298 TFLLQALSTTA
+298 TFVLQASSTSA

-340 GAIIVARAAEA
+340 GAIVVARAAEA
-351 VFRNSWFR
+351 VFRSSWFR

-369 SPAEKRAS
+369 SLAEKRGS
-377 KPVVDVAVDRL
+377 KPVIDVAVDRF

-399 AVVFLPATP
+399 AVVFLP
-408 TATILVIA
+408 TAASTAILGVA
-416 MLISLCAIV
+416 VLISLCAII
-425 VASRLNRWYIR
+425 VASRLNRWYIH
-436 GLENSLVERGGGIDL
+436 GLETSLVERGGAIDL
-451 PYTEDYSMHSVVAA
+451 PYTQDYSMHAVVAA
-465 MREVRAAALTVRNAS
+465 MRDVRAVARTVRSDAGTA
-480 ATSVTT
+480 ATT
-486 QRLDP
+486 RLADP
-491 EVDDIVALRS
+491 EVDDILALRS

-509 VLSRDS
+509 VLSRES
-515 NLPAALI
+515 NLAAVLV

-527 LLAWDAV
+527 LLAWDSV

-556 LLDPNQDDVVRRR
+556 LLDPSQDDMVRRR

-584 GLLLALDDSRF
+584 GLLLALDDARF
-595 DVRFQVARSLVS
+595 DVRFQVARSLVA
-607 IVESNPG
+607 ITESNPG
-614 IRLNTERTYQVVQ
+614 IRLNAGRVYEAVQ

-669 LLSLALPRQPLKIA
+669 MLSLVLPRQPLKIA

-707 TGVKQALWPFLIPS
+707 PRVRQALWPFLMPPQ
-721 ETPAGAQQQEQNIA
+721 TPAGAQQHEQTIA

-753 ERQRIAGFGHA
+753 EYRRIAGFGRA